1 MKKFIFSALAIL
13 LVCPSLTMAQKQLT
27 REQILSM
34 TTDEL
39 SDLPLDELMAAV
51 ETLGVSSVDE
61 LFNLIMNKNVSS
73 ASKHEESSFTSPL
86 ATTVITQEEIHSYG
100 CSTIE
105 EAFRLIPGMIVAQ
118 KTNGVYDVQMR
129 GLNNVPDNNMLLY
142 TESNNTLLMVDGR
155 VLHSYSIGA
164 MSMENLPIGIGD
176 IERIEV
182 VRGACSALYGVNA
195 VNGVIN
201 IITRKPDTS
210 SDVVSGSYQMG
221 NQGTFVGDIALRKAL
236 NDKVAAGISF
246 NIQQRERPTDKLR
259 TYFSGT
265 HYIDRTGA
273 LELGTSSRYTQEQI
287 DEMVSNGTLIP
298 VEPNELISLDDMNA
312 LREVTPSALLSRVD
326 KNIYNA
332 LATVPQEYANVHD
345 VFPDPSLARK
355 TLGLNGYL
363 TITPNSKVRFD
374 LTGGYSHNHVA
385 QTTLVINPYSFNQ
398 RKFKKGY
405 FNLSGDIHDFHFMAN
420 YCAGPEDFALG
431 RPGFQVK
438 SQQVFA
444 SAAYDVNVGNTDTWG
459 SMAIRPGVSYQYL
472 YAKDVY
478 STFNYGGEVGEK
490 QLPGF
495 FNGDAELW
503 AIAPSLRLDYYK
515 GDFRLTLA
523 ARSDKTH
530 IPDKWNTS
538 YTVAANYQL
547 NSKNFIRFVF
557 GRGIRSA
564 NLVNTSVGYM
574 WSREKMSLPREM
586 YFQGKRDGNI
596 VHADNYEIGYRI
608 QPTPA
613 LLIDAEAF
621 YSYSKG
627 YGALSA
633 ANSEELVNISDIVSI
648 YSAVEDYDLENRNDV
663 MTLMSTLPQIAIDC
677 NFISRNYIEYQ
688 DLPYKVHQ
696 LGIGANIDWIITP
709 KLVAKLNAN
718 VQRTWIDNYYPY
730 SLLDNIAYQLQS
742 CVTSALTLFPEA
754 IGTMKGYDYAGGGV
768 YTKSQTTRTLTDFVR
783 DIQIPA
789 AAAQYRDMY
798 DAMSEA
804 EKNAF
809 TQKLRQGWLDG
820 NDVVTIDGVEYQTPL
835 TLYYALKYNVDVL
848 GSDLLLGESQSVTPT
863 IVNKHKHKATPSIY
877 GMFGLVYKPLKT
889 LNVSAYGNFIGKRN
903 YQTIFGEQQLDPR
916 FTLNLKVGYKPVDGC
931 EVFVNANNLFNKKK
945 QEFVFSD
952 EIGGIYTVGV
962 NFNF

>member
-1 MKKFIFSALAIL
+1 MKKLIFAAIAIWLA
-13 LVCPSLTMAQKQLT
+13 CPSLTMAQQQLT

-39 SDLPLDELMAAV
+39 SDLPLEDLMAAV

-61 LFNLIMNKNVSS
+61 LFSLIMNKNVSS

-86 ATTVITQEEIHSYG
+86 ATTVITQEEIRSYG
-100 CSTIE
+100 CTTIE
-105 EAFRLIPGMIVAQ
+105 EAFRLIPGMIVSQ

-129 GLNNVPDNNMLLY
+129 GLNNVPDNNMLIY
-142 TESNNTLLMVDGR
+142 SESNNTLLMVDGR
-155 VLHSYSIGA
+155 VLHNYSIGA
-164 MSMENLPIGIGD
+164 MSTENLPIGIGD

-201 IITRKPDTS
+201 IITRKPDTAP
-210 SDVVSGSYQMG
+210 DIVTGSYQMG
-221 NQGTFVGDIALRKAL
+221 NQGTFVGDIALRKAF

-246 NIQQRERPTDKLR
+246 NIQQRQRPTDKLR

-265 HYIDRTGA
+265 QYIDRTGA
-273 LELGTSSRYTQEQI
+273 LDLGLSTQYTQEQI

-298 VEPNELISLDDMNA
+298 VGPNELISLDDMNA
-312 LREVTPSALLSRVD
+312 LREISESSLFSTADR
-326 KNIYNA
+326 KIYSA
-332 LATVPQEYANVHD
+332 LATVPKEYADVHKL
-345 VFPDPSLARK
+345 FPDPNLARK

-363 TITPNSKVRFD
+363 TITPNADVRFD
-374 LTGGYSHNHVA
+374 LTGGYSQNHVA
-385 QTTLVINPYSFNQ
+385 QTTLLINPYSFNQ

-405 FNLSGDIHDFHFMAN
+405 FNLSGDIHDFHFQAN
-420 YCAGPEDFALG
+420 YCAGPEDYALG

-444 SAAYDVNVGNTDTWG
+444 SAAYDFNVGNADTWG
-459 SMAIRPGVSYQYL
+459 SMVIRPGVSYQYL
-472 YAKDVY
+472 YAYDVY
-478 STFNYGGEVGEK
+478 STFNYGGETGEQ
-490 QLPGF
+490 QLSGF

-503 AIAPSLRLDYYK
+503 AIAPSLRLDYFK
-515 GDFRLTLA
+515 GGFRLTLA

-530 IPDKWNTS
+530 LPDKWNTS
-538 YTVAANYQL
+538 YTVAANYQF
-547 NSKNFIRFVF
+547 NSENFIRFVF

-564 NLVNTSVGYM
+564 NLVNTSTSYVWPRDNM
-574 WSREKMSLPREM
+574 NFPREM
-586 YFQGKRDGNI
+586 YFQGKSDCSL
-596 VHADNYEIGYRI
+596 VQADNYEIGYRV
-608 QPTPA
+608 QPTPS

-627 YGALSA
+627 YGALASA
-633 ANSEELVNISDIVSI
+633 RSEVFINKSDVPGI
-648 YSAVEDYDLENRNDV
+648 YAAVMGFDLENSEDV
-663 MTLMSTLPQIAIDC
+663 QNMISSLAKIAVDG
-677 NFISRNYIEYQ
+677 NFVSRNFVEYQ
-688 DLPYKVHQ
+688 DLPYRVHQ
-696 LGIGANIDWIITP
+696 IGIGANIDWIITP
-709 KLVAKLNAN
+709 KLVAKVNAN

-730 SLLDNIAYQLQS
+730 SQMDNITHQLEA
-742 CVTSALTLFPEA
+742 CMASALSVFPEV
-754 IGTMKGYDYAGGGV
+754 IGSMKGYDYDGRGG
-768 YTKSQTTRTLTDFVR
+768 YTKSQTTRTIMDYMQA
-783 DIQIPA
+783 IQTPA
-789 AAAQYRDMY
+789 AVAQYRDMY
-798 DAMSEA
+798 AAMSED

-809 TQKLRQGWLDG
+809 TNKLRQGWLDG

-835 TLYYALKYNVDVL
+835 TLYYALKYNVDMR
-848 GSDLLLGESQSVTPT
+848 GSDILLGESTSINPT

-903 YQTIFGEQQLDPR
+903 YLTIFGEQQLDSR
-916 FTLNLKVGYKPVDGC
+916 FTLNMKVGYKPVDGC

>member
-1 MKKFIFSALAIL
+1 MKKLLLAAIAICL
-13 LVCPSLTMAQKQLT
+13 ACPSMTMAQQHLT

-39 SDLPLDELMAAV
+39 SDLPLEDLMAAV

-61 LFNLIMNKNVSS
+61 LFSLIMNKNVSS
-73 ASKHEESSFTSPL
+73 ASKREESSFTSPL
-86 ATTVITQEEIHSYG
+86 ATTVITQEEIRSYG
-100 CSTIE
+100 CSTVE
-105 EAFRLIPGMIVAQ
+105 EAFRLIPGMIVSQ

-142 TESNNTLLMVDGR
+142 AESNNTLLMIDGR
-155 VLHSYSIGA
+155 VLHNYSIGA

-201 IITRKPDTS
+201 IITRKPDAA

-221 NQGTFVGDIALRKAL
+221 NQGTFVGDIALRKAF
-236 NDKVAAGISF
+236 NSKIATGISF
-246 NIQQRERPTDKLR
+246 NIQQRQRPTDKLR
-259 TYFSGT
+259 TYFGGT

-273 LELGTSSRYTQEQI
+273 LELGTSSRYTEEQI
-287 DEMVSNGTLIP
+287 NEMVSNGTLIP

-312 LREVTPSALLSRVD
+312 LCEISESSLFSRLGQKV
-326 KNIYNA
+326 YNA
-332 LATVPQEYANVHD
+332 LATVPQEYADVHKL
-345 VFPDPSLARK
+345 FPNPDLARK

-363 TITPNSKVRFD
+363 TITPNSDIRFD
-374 LTGGYSHNHVA
+374 LTGGYSQNHVA
-385 QTTLVINPYSFNQ
+385 QTTFLINPYSFNQ

-405 FNLSGDIHDFHFMAN
+405 FNLSGDIHDFHFQAN
-420 YCAGPEDFALG
+420 YCAGPEDYAFG

-444 SAAYDVNVGNTDTWG
+444 SADYDINVGNSDTWG
-459 SMAIRPGVSYQYL
+459 NLVIRPGVNYQYL
-472 YAKDVY
+472 YSYDVY
-478 STFNYGGEVGEK
+478 STFDYGGDIGEK
-490 QLPGF
+490 QLSGF

-503 AIAPSLRLDYYK
+503 AIAPSVRLDYFK
-515 GDFRLTLA
+515 GGFRLILA

-530 IPDKWNTS
+530 IPDKWNSS
-538 YTVAANYQL
+538 YTAAANYQF

-564 NLVNTSVGYM
+564 NLVNTSANYR
-574 WSREKMSLPREM
+574 WPREKMSLPREM
-586 YFQGKRDGNI
+586 YFQGNRDCDV

-608 QPTPA
+608 QPTPS

-621 YSYSKG
+621 YTYSKG
-627 YGALSA
+627 YGALAS
-633 ANSEELVNISDIVSI
+633 ANSEVFVNNSDVLAV
-648 YSAVEDYDLENRNDV
+648 YSAVKDYDLENSQDV
-663 MTLMSTLPQIAIDC
+663 YALMSALPQIAIDC
-677 NFISRNYIEYQ
+677 NFISRNFIKYQ
-688 DLPYKVHQ
+688 NLPYKVHQ
-696 LGIGANIDWIITP
+696 MGIGANIDWIITP
-709 KLVAKLNAN
+709 KLVAKVNAN

-730 SLLDNIAYQLQS
+730 SQLDNIAFQLQS
-742 CVTSALTLFPEA
+742 CMTSALTIFPEV
-754 IGTMKGYDYAGGGV
+754 IGSMKGYDYEGAGV
-768 YTKSQTTRTLTDFVR
+768 FSKSETTRTISDYLLA
-783 DIQIPA
+783 IQTPA
-789 AAAQYRDMY
+789 EVEKYRDMY
-798 DAMSEA
+798 NAMSEDQ
-804 EKNAF
+804 KNAF
-809 TQKLRQGWLDG
+809 THKLRQGWLDG
-820 NDVVTIDGVEYQTPL
+820 NDVVTIDGVEYETPL
-835 TLYYALKYNVDVL
+835 TLYYALKYDVEMR
-848 GSDLLLGESQSVTPT
+848 GADIIVGESTSINPT
-863 IVNKHKHKATPSIY
+863 IVNKHKHKATPSVY
-877 GMFGLVYKPLKT
+877 GMFGVVYKPINA

-903 YQTIFGEQQLDPR
+903 YLTIFGDQQLDSR

-931 EVFVNANNLFNKKK
+931 EVFVNANNLFNQKK